1 MLNLD
6 ILEPLAKLTKEQE
19 ILSGEPEPEPKSE
32 PEPESK
38 SELIITPEP
47 GARAE
52 PEPASLPYTNWN
64 QCPGFIRPKSGQT
77 KTKAEL
83 KQVPLI
89 TTNPDESL
97 VKFENMEERRWSLNG
112 LDLLTAGIDRL
123 EERRVSQETTLVKS
137 DPLVKQEPGENQ
149 EEKEET
155 LNLAEQLINFASR
168 PWTYS
173 PGRVHRHA
181 SVDSIPQRK
190 GQLGLLCDVASQQI
204 QMDTLSPGHSRYS
217 LFNIQPYL

>member
-1 MLNLD
+1 MLNPD
-6 ILEPLAKLTKEQE
+6 ILEPSAKLTKEQE
-19 ILSGEPEPEPKSE
+19 ILSGEPK

-38 SELIITPEP
+38 PELIVTPEP

-52 PEPASLPYTNWN
+52 PKPSSLPYTNWN
-64 QCPGFIRPKSGQT
+64 QSPGFIRPKPGQT

-89 TTNPDESL
+89 TTNPDKSL
-97 VKFENMEERRWSLNG
+97 VKLEYTEERRWPVNG

-123 EERRVSQETTLVKS
+123 EEKRLSQETTLVKS
-137 DPLVKQEPGENQ
+137 DPLVKQEPGEDQ

-181 SVDSIPQRK
+181 SVDSIPQSK

-204 QMDTLSPGHSRYS
+204 QMDTLSPGHSRYIP
-217 LFNIQPYL
+217 F